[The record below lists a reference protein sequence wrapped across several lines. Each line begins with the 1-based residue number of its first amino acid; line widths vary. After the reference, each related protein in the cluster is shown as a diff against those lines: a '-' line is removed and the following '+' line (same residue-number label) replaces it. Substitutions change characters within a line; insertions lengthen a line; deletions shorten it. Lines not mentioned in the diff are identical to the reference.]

1 MAKKKIKRC
10 STSLCIREMQ
20 IKTTIMYYFILF
32 RMTIIK
38 KVYQQQMLQ
47 SVDKREAPNTDSGNV
62 N

>member
-1 MAKKKIKRC
+1 
-10 STSLCIREMQ
+10 
-20 IKTTIMYYFILF
+20 MYYFILF

-47 SVDKREAPNTDSGNV
+47 SVDKREALNTDSGNV